1 VSLVHRVVSVSAFA
15 ALLAGCGGIMSQT
28 SAVPGRESAPTS
40 HTPQGNITVASP
52 TPSPSPTVSPTPSGT
67 LYAADIAQV
76 YAYPLGEANSPTS
89 AQRVIKP
96 HPTQTQNV
104 FGIATNADG
113 TLDILQTHY
122 VGSQAQYCRVTVE
135 SATANGSPQALG
147 NPLCDPSD
155 TGQGQAIARNT
166 VGGFD
171 VLFPDLTTSKD
182 VVRRFGSDGNSVS
195 STLVLN
201 FFPSYLA
208 TDTGGH
214 DYVDTSGGRIVE
226 YAPGSTDPTT
236 PVYDG
241 TLAGSPQLG
250 PIAVSPGVGANRTV
264 YVVDGPITSQYVD
277 ALAPHSTTIVRR
289 IGPIT
294 GHTIS
299 ALAVDSQGNLYM
311 ATASNSTNQAKI
323 RVYGPTANGT
333 PPPDRVIVPSPEVF
347 YIRGLAISE

>member
-1 VSLVHRVVSVSAFA
+1 VSVVRRVVSVLAFA
-15 ALLAGCGGIMSQT
+15 ALLAGCGGIMSQ
-28 SAVPGRESAPTS
+28 SVPGAGPAAPRN
-40 HTPQGNITVASP
+40 PQTVTTFVPSASP
-52 TPSPSPTVSPTPSGT
+52 TASPTPSGT
-67 LYAADIAQV
+67 LYAANIAEV
-76 YAYPLGEANSPTS
+76 DAFPLGEADSPAS
-89 AQRVIKP
+89 PQRVIQP
-96 HPTQTQNV
+96 HPAQTQNV
-104 FGIATNADG
+104 YGIATNADG
-113 TLDILQTHY
+113 TLDIVQTHY
-122 VGSQAQYCRVTVE
+122 VGSGASTTQYCRVTVE

-155 TGQGQAIARNT
+155 TGQGQAIARNN

-171 VLFPDLTTSKD
+171 VLYSDLTTSKD

-264 YVVDGPITSQYVD
+264 YVVDGPITSQYID
-277 ALAPHSTTIVRR
+277 ALAPHSTTIARR
-289 IGPIT
+289 IGPLT
-294 GHTIS
+294 GRTIS
-299 ALAVDSQGNLYM
+299 ALAVDSQGNLYA
-311 ATASNSTNQAKI
+311 ATSNNSTNHVQI

-333 PPPDRVIVPSPEVF
+333 PPPDRVIVPSPDIG
-347 YIRGLAISE
+347 YIRGLAIYQ